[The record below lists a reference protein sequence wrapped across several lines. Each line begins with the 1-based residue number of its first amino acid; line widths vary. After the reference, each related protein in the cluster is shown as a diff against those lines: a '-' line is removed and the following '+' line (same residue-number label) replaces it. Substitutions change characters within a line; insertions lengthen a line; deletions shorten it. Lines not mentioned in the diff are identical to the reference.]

1 MSATRILRH
10 TLIAIAGAGLAGL
23 TCLSPAIARA
33 ANDSRTT
40 IVETRGKARTTTV
53 ITHDERDD
61 WNEWDDYNRTILQM
75 QRESL
80 SSQEEQAREA
90 ARERRRNELEINQEK
105 STAEHEAYF
114 DALLED
120 SQAALK
126 APQGVYYRK
135 PGYSAAEDPGSGAR
149 TVEVGG
155 FTYRYDEG
163 IFWLHQGSGFTVVT
177 APVGAAVDK
186 LPQGVTRIVSGAGPV
201 WYFFGTFFGENGSA
215 YEVIKPAAGLTVFY
229 LPDGYRQENVK
240 GDARYRFGDVLFKPV
255 FIQGILAYQV
265 VEP

>member
-1 MSATRILRH
+1 MSATRVLLH
-10 TLIAIAGAGLAGL
+10 GLIAIAGAGLAGL
-23 TCLSPAIARA
+23 AFLIPVVARA
-33 ANDSRTT
+33 DDDSRTT
-40 IVETRGKARTTTV
+40 IVETRDKNRTTTV
-53 ITHDERDD
+53 ITHDERDEWD
-61 WNEWDDYNRTILQM
+61 EWDDYNRTILQL

-90 ARERRRNELEINQEK
+90 GRVLRRDQIEKKQEL
-105 STAEHEAYF
+105 SSAEHEAYF
-114 DALLED
+114 DAILED

-135 PGYSAAEDPGSGAR
+135 PGYSAAEDPGGDAR

-155 FTYRYDEG
+155 LTYRYDRG
-163 IFWLHQGSGFTVVT
+163 LFWLRQVSNYTVVT
-177 APVGAAVDK
+177 APVGATVDT

-201 WYFFGTFFGENGSA
+201 WYFFGSFFGQKGSA
-215 YEVIKPAAGLTVFY
+215 YEVIKPAAGLQVFY
-229 LPDGYRQENVK
+229 LPDGYSQEKVK
-240 GDARYRFGDVLFKPV
+240 GVERYRFGDVLFKPV